1 MKRRPT
7 RSAWIGLSG
16 VAAFAAAISLLG
28 LGCGDDASPGGVTG
42 ADAQRLLVET
52 RGATS
57 SECRNGGV
65 AYTLGYDT
73 SGDGGIDDVV
83 SELAVCNGAEG
94 APLIVS
100 TRDAASD
107 ACPGEGVEY
116 RFGYDLTGDGS
127 IDETIDT
134 FVFCEGETGADG
146 RPVLIETGDA
156 TLDACPNGGTTY
168 VFGYDNTMDGE
179 IDEVLS
185 SSSMCHGTDGTNGI
199 DGVSPDELQMRSSF
213 SSTEECPTG
222 GVVYVFGYDRDG
234 DGALDDVLST
244 EIICNGE
251 DGADGADGA
260 TLHVMSA
267 PASAADCP
275 HGGVSLSIGY
285 DRNGDDD
292 IDDVIVTRAICD
304 GADGAAGAS
313 VLVDVG
319 PADAS
324 ECPDGGSGVT
334 LGYDQSGDGQI
345 DDITASYVTCNGA
358 DGVDGDALLAE
369 ASAAS
374 FAECPQGGVALRLGY
389 DRSGDGAIDET
400 VSTSVVCNGADGD
413 DGEDGE
419 DGAGLLVEWTRES
432 TSDHCAAHEIF
443 VVFGYDRNGDGAID
457 EVISS
462 DSFCEG
468 VSAVRER
475 LFGKQV
481 VYYSADPAS
490 DHILTGLREL
500 HDDGIIFLEEVLPGA
515 GIASFGTRLNSAPSF
530 DIAFGGFSN
539 QSVNAPFIANVQTYL
554 ADGGRIILTDW
565 TRNATLN
572 AVMNAENASSAI
584 NQTSIDIFG
593 EIAGRELPSPLQLA
607 NLYSW
612 GTYTMPYAPVAGG
625 ESVCTFVSS
634 GHSCM
639 VRGNGGRSLLVG
651 FLNGTFDPALGR
663 TMAENQLMQVLAN

>member
-1 MKRRPT
+1 
-7 RSAWIGLSG
+7 
-16 VAAFAAAISLLG
+16 LLET
-28 LGCGDDASPGGVTG
+28 DDA
-42 ADAQRLLVET
+42 DR
-52 RGATS
+52 
-57 SECRNGGV
+57 
-65 AYTLGYDT
+65 
-73 SGDGGIDDVV
+73 
-83 SELAVCNGAEG
+83 
-94 APLIVS
+94 
-100 TRDAASD
+100 D
-107 ACPGEGVEY
+107 ACP
-116 RFGYDLTGDGS
+116 S
-127 IDETIDT
+127 
-134 FVFCEGETGADG
+134 
-146 RPVLIETGDA
+146 
-156 TLDACPNGGTTY
+156 GGTTY

-185 SSSMCHGTDGTNGI
+185 SSSICHGADGTNGL
-199 DGVSPDELQMRSSF
+199 DGVSPDALQMRSSIA
-213 SSTEECPTG
+213 STEACSSG

-244 EIICNGE
+244 ETICNGE

-260 TLHVMSA
+260 TLHVMSE

-275 HGGVSLSIGY
+275 HGGVSLTIGY

-324 ECPDGGSGVT
+324 ECPDGGSRVT

-345 DDITASYVTCNGA
+345 DDITASYITCNGA

-369 ASAAS
+369 TSAAS
-374 FAECPQGGVALRLGY
+374 VVECPHGGVALRLGY

-400 VSTSVVCNGADGD
+400 VSTSVVCNGE

-475 LFGKQV
+475 LAGKRV
-481 VYYSADPAS
+481 VYYGAISARDNVL
-490 DHILTGLREL
+490 IGLREL
-500 HDDGIIFLEEVLPGA
+500 RDDGIIYLEEVGGGMNA
-515 GIASFGTRLNSAPSF
+515 FGTRLNAAPSF
-530 DIAFGGFSN
+530 DVAVGAFHNETISAALIGN
-539 QSVNAPFIANVQTYL
+539 IQTYV
-554 ADGGRIILTDW
+554 AGGGRIILTDFS
-565 TRNATLN
+565 RNPDLNTL
-572 AVMNAENASSAI
+572 MNAENASSVV

-593 EIAGRELPSPLQLA
+593 SIAGRGLPSPLQLI
-607 NLYSW
+607 NPHGW
-612 GTYTMPYAPVAGG
+612 VTYTMPYTPAAGG
-625 ESVCTFVSS
+625 DSVCTFVSS
-634 GHSCM
+634 GDSCM
-639 VRGNGGRSLLVG
+639 VRGNGGRTLLVG
-651 FLNGTFDPALGR
+651 FLNGSFDATFSR
-663 TMAENQLMQVLAN
+663 TMAENQLDQVLAD